1 MLLHKAP
8 HRVDRDLGSLL
19 ALWVNTNPDKM
30 IPTKML
36 DFRPH
41 LDFFKVV
48 ELEISC
54 LGSRSKN
61 PELEYVSSYDTF
73 HFGQIY
79 TLREVHEISTKS
91 NTIASRGINSRDFQ
105 AKPSGQIEDT
115 ILIFN
120 SPEYQNLW
128 LDMRSNPSGQS
139 FFNFS
144 KCVLSGGKTYVFPSI
159 LPVT

>member
-1 MLLHKAP
+1 
-8 HRVDRDLGSLL
+8 
-19 ALWVNTNPDKM
+19 
-30 IPTKML
+30 ML

-73 HFGQIY
+73 HFWKVC
-79 TLREVHEISTKS
+79 TLRGVHEISAKS
-91 NTIASRGINSRDFQ
+91 EFLLSRQINSRDFR
-105 AKPSGQIEDT
+105 ARPSGQIEDT

-128 LDMRSNPSGQS
+128 WDLRSNPSGQS

-144 KCVLSGGKTYVFPSI
+144 KCVLSGGKTLVFPWFYHSLEHMSGFNICMLEYVFVLDHLDVCWS
-159 LPVT
+159 VVCDVV

>member
-1 MLLHKAP
+1 
-8 HRVDRDLGSLL
+8 
-19 ALWVNTNPDKM
+19 
-30 IPTKML
+30 ML

-73 HFGQIY
+73 HFWKIC
-79 TLREVHEISTKS
+79 TLRGVREVSTKS
-91 NTIASRGINSRDFQ
+91 NTFASRGINSGDFQ
-105 AKPSGQIEDT
+105 AKPSGKIEDT

-120 SPEYQNLW
+120 SLEYQNLS
-128 LDMRSNPSGQS
+128 LDMR
-139 FFNFS
+139 
-144 KCVLSGGKTYVFPSI
+144 
-159 LPVT
+159 

>member
-1 MLLHKAP
+1 
-8 HRVDRDLGSLL
+8 
-19 ALWVNTNPDKM
+19 
-30 IPTKML
+30 ML

-61 PELEYVSSYDTF
+61 PEFEYVSTYDTF
-73 HFGQIY
+73 HFWKMC
-79 TLREVHEISTKS
+79 TLRGVHEISTKS
-91 NTIASRGINSRDFQ
+91 NIFASRGINSGDFQ
-105 AKPSGQIEDT
+105 AKPSGPIEDT

-120 SPEYQNLW
+120 SPEYYNLW

-139 FFNFS
+139 FFKFS
-144 KCVLSGGKTYVFPSI
+144 ECILLGGNTLVFPRFYQ
-159 LPVT
+159 